1 MSEGTDIPCQFP
13 LASENA
19 PKVRLS
25 VLRGPGEG
33 ATIRLRRILSLIGS
47 RPGCKV
53 ALNHRGVAAV
63 HCAVVNTGAVVFARD
78 LVTDTKTYLNDLP
91 LECER
96 LDDGDVLKI
105 AQWELAVHIQERS
118 LGDGADDA
126 SLLDLEPTQ
135 TVALQVADNGQ
146 LTRLRRDVCVI
157 GRKSGCDVLVQHP
170 QASRAHAL
178 IATYMGQPSV
188 FDLLSSNGLQ
198 VNDKQVT
205 FAPIYSG
212 DRLQVG
218 EAALRVVIP
227 NQIARQA
234 AAPDSAAVD
243 TTVIRLESDEDQVDI
258 RAAELDPRS
267 PF

>member
-1 MSEGTDIPCQFP
+1 MSEGTDIPRQFP
-13 LASENA
+13 LVSENA

-146 LTRLRRDVCVI
+146 LTRLRRDICVI

-198 VNDKQVT
+198 LNDKQVT

-234 AAPDSAAVD
+234 AAPDNADVD
-243 TTVIRLESDEDQVDI
+243 TTVIRLDDEEDQVDI
-258 RAAELDPRS
+258 RAAEIDPRS